1 MMKTVTI
8 DELLAWAF
16 VHELPKGGGVDGLA
30 NANSAWRMLQ
40 ASSWGKVT
48 SWAELMTLVDTGRGD
63 ADNFMIEQGAP
74 HDDALAVGEAVAELV
89 NCDIIVPDGWSP
101 LCDWPTDDERVPAL
115 RDAAVAAAVERF
127 QLRPAARQGAHLVSL
142 VIGSAVLGR
151 EPAWDAPLP
160 RVRMVERGGQPAW
173 FVTEARRDPLSGK
186 SYMVE
191 VQGYDG
197 KKHRAK
203 RGAYR
208 KFQFSDDPAG
218 DILARLDRELWAA
231 ALETVE
237 KDVSNRLGG
246 HRLSNSSIERA
257 PWGDTG
263 ARIQLLARHGLAMKK
278 TA

>member
-101 LCDWPTDDERVPAL
+101 LCDWPEDDERVPAL
-115 RDAAVAAAVERF
+115 RDAAVETAVQRF
-127 QLRPAARQGAHLVSL
+127 QLRPSCRQGAHLVSL

-160 RVRMVERGGQPAW
+160 KVRMVERGGQPAW
-173 FVTEARRDPLSGK
+173 FVTTARRDALGNR
-186 SYMVE
+186 YEVE
-191 VQGYDG
+191 VDG
-197 KKHRAK
+197 RHPRTRRPV

-208 KFQFSDDPAG
+208 KFVFSDDPVG
-218 DILARLDRELWAA
+218 DVMARLDRELWSA
-231 ALETVE
+231 ALAWVE
-237 KDVSNRLGG
+237 KAVSNRLVA
-246 HRLSNSSIERA
+246 HRLSKSPIESA
-257 PWGDTG
+257 PWGG
-263 ARIQLLARHGLAMKK
+263 FGPRLQLLARHGVPMKK